1 MRQIPIIAFNAFME
15 LIRQPVFLL
24 LFSVSVI
31 MCLLLAASPYFGFGG
46 TGLNVVN
53 FDVKMVKDG
62 ALTVMLLSGLF
73 AAVICA
79 SSSLAREITSG
90 TALVVLSKPVGRMHF
105 VLGKYLGVAAAL
117 TVGTYLN
124 LIAVLLASR
133 MGYDAY
139 GNPDIVGVI
148 TILGFMALAYVAA
161 GFLNYFLHKP
171 FVPTA
176 VTLLVVLLT
185 LGFLTVCAQD
195 KSRAWWLVDS
205 GEGMTAGFSEIWVF
219 TDSAGLGQ
227 EGEALDAS
235 EKADFA
241 EGVDWGMARL
251 ALLILF
257 ALWLLSALALMCSTR
272 LSWLPTL
279 SICSGLLLLGLM
291 SDYLLGGL
299 ASGGGVIQQGDYV
312 IWRPPGDQPGTHNL
326 FSLKPR
332 GVRRLAGME
341 FLVRVNVNGPP
352 TPEEDRLKNG
362 MLTLDAQVS
371 TNQVQIS
378 YEQIKT
384 QIDESL
390 KLRWNKPLEQEMI
403 EIGRLLLP
411 GEFPGNSMDV
421 TLLGQI
427 HTKIEEQEAVLE
439 RDETKQELLLDYR
452 VLHDQVR
459 TRVVPGHLALW
470 FMPEQGTITKWDSA
484 TETPKT
490 ITRGA
495 AWAKI
500 LYVLVPNWQLFWLSD
515 SVGVEE
521 ETMSSRRSDEAAK
534 AAARKAGAVEI
545 GQPKSSRVLKRA
557 DVKYREGRVPMK
569 YIGTAFLYV
578 IAYISIM
585 LSGALMLFENREL
598 A

>member
-1 MRQIPIIAFNAFME
+1 ME

-24 LFSVSVI
+24 LFSISVI
-31 MCLLLAASPYFGFGG
+31 VCLLLAASPYFGFGG
-46 TGLNVVN
+46 TGLHVVD

-79 SSSLAREITSG
+79 SSSLAREITTG

-105 VLGKYLGVAAAL
+105 VVGKFLGVAGAL

-124 LIAVLLASR
+124 LLAVLLASR
-133 MGYDAY
+133 MGYNAY
-139 GNPDIVGVI
+139 GNPDIVGVL
-148 TILGFMALAYVAA
+148 TILGFMAAAYIAA

-176 VTLLVVLLT
+176 VTLLVVMMT
-185 LGFLTVCAQD
+185 LGFITVCAQD
-195 KSRAWWLVDS
+195 KERAWWLVDS
-205 GEGMTAGFSEIWVF
+205 GEGMTAEFGDIWVF

-227 EGEALDAS
+227 MGEPLDKSA
-235 EKADFA
+235 KADFA
-241 EGVDWGMARL
+241 KDVDWGMARL

-279 SICSGLLLLGLM
+279 SICSGVFLLGLM
-291 SDYLLGGL
+291 SDYLLGRT
-299 ASGGGVIQQGDYV
+299 ANGGGLIQPGDYV
-312 IWRPPGDQPGTHNL
+312 VWRPPGDQAGTHNL
-326 FSLKPR
+326 FRLKPR

-341 FLVRVNVNGPP
+341 FLARVNVNGPP
-352 TPEEDRLKNG
+352 TPAENRLKNG
-362 MLTLDAQVS
+362 VLTLDAQVT

-390 KLRWNKPLEQEMI
+390 KLKWNEPLEREMI
-403 EIGRLLLP
+403 QLGRLLMP
-411 GEFPGNSMDV
+411 GKFPGNSLDLQ
-421 TLLGQI
+421 LLGQI
-427 HTKIEEQEAVLE
+427 HTELKKQESKLE
-439 RDETKQELLLDYR
+439 RDEAMQDMLLEYH
-452 VLHDQVR
+452 VLHDQVS

-484 TETPKT
+484 SEKEVS

-515 SVGVEE
+515 SVGVEADE
-521 ETMSSRRSDEAAK
+521 MSTRRANQAEN
-534 AAARKAGAVEI
+534 AAAREAGSVQGEV
-545 GQPKSSRVLKRA
+545 KRSRVGKRA
-557 DVKYREGRVPMK
+557 DVTYREGTVPMK

-578 IAYISIM
+578 IAYIGVM
-585 LSGALMLFENREL
+585 LAGALMLFENREL